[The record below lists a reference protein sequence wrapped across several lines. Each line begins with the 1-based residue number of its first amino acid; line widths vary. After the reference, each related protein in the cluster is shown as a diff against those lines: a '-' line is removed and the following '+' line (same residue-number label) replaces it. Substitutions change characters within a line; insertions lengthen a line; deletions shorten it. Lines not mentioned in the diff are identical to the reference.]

1 MVIVDVA
8 DFVVIVIFRII
19 GVFYFSRSS
28 SLQTRP
34 RSKSRA
40 LNGKKIRVHL
50 IQTTILKNNNQ
61 KNFDKTK
68 IFTSN
73 DSSLPTP
80 MA

>member
-34 RSKSRA
+34 RSEPRA
-40 LNGKKIRVHL
+40 LKENRIEY
-50 IQTTILKNNNQ
+50 
-61 KNFDKTK
+61 
-68 IFTSN
+68 S
-73 DSSLPTP
+73 
-80 MA
+80 

>member
-34 RSKSRA
+34 RSKSGA
-40 LNGKKIRVHL
+40 LKGKNESTFDSNIN
-50 IQTTILKNNNQ
+50 LKNNNQ
-61 KNFDKTK
+61 KNLDKTK